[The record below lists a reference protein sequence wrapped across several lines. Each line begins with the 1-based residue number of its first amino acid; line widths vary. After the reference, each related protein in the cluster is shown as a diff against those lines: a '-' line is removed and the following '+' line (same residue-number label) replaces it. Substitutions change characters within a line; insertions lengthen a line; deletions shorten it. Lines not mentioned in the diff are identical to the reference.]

1 MKTGVIKL
9 DYGEDADTIFEV
21 LLNHVYDTYSNVY
34 SLSALIDDF
43 SIRNNV
49 VHILGGY
56 DSYKDGSLGGYDSK
70 PVEWVKVGIYENK
83 YIISAYDQVF
93 KGFKLKFNRSK
104 GGVIIYYVY
113 VESGYLNK
121 NLKYR
126 DD

>member
-1 MKTGVIKL
+1 MKPKLCKL

-21 LLNHVYDTYSNVY
+21 LLNHVYDTYSNGY

-56 DSYKDGSLGGYDSK
+56 DSYKDGSK

-93 KGFKLKFNRSK
+93 KGFKLKFNKSK
-104 GGVIIYYVY
+104 GGIIFCYVY
-113 VESGYLNK
+113 DEDV
-121 NLKYR
+121 
-126 DD
+126 